1 MREWISDSCRIG
13 ELRRSMAASH
23 SRSMD
28 ETTRP
33 TRAPMIAGAITMGLG
48 AALYLFDTRAAA
60 SWHLLMWPAM
70 VLMAFGALLTVLGVV
85 LQRAPTR

>member
-13 ELRRSMAASH
+13 ELRRSLAASH
-23 SRSMD
+23 SGGMD

-33 TRAPMIAGAITMGLG
+33 TRAPMIAGSIAMGLG
-48 AALYLFDTRAAA
+48 AALYLFDTRGAT

-70 VLMAFGALLTVLGVV
+70 VLMAFGALLTILGVV
-85 LQRAPTR
+85 LQRGPR